1 MNERIF
7 ILLPVYNRCHITKKF
22 ITSLKVQTYTNYHL
36 VLIDDGSTDGTEEM
50 ARGNIGNLTVLKGD
64 GNWWWAGSLQQGI
77 DWLKKN
83 NPHSN
88 DIILMI
94 NDDVVFDHLF
104 LERAKNILENRK
116 NTLLLAQIID
126 KNTGEVKESGVK
138 ADFGRQT
145 FNIASKPEEISCLST
160 RGLFLRYSD
169 LLRIGDFYPRLLPHY
184 GSDYEYTIRAHNK
197 GLKLITTP
205 EVSILPD
212 ATQTGYH
219 SVEDKNLL
227 NYIFKLFSKK
237 SVCNPVYRSAFII
250 LTSPKLHL
258 PKLLILMWTGTLIS
272 IIRRLFNYR

>member
-1 MNERIF
+1 MNERIY
-7 ILLPVYNRCHITKKF
+7 ILLPVHNRCDITKKF
-22 ITSLKVQTYTNYHL
+22 ITSLKVQTYQSYHL
-36 VLIDDGSTDGTEEM
+36 VLIDDGSTDGTETM
-50 ARGNIGNLTVLKGD
+50 VRKNIRNLTVLKGN

-83 NPHSN
+83 NSHNN

-126 KNTGEVKESGVK
+126 ENTGEVKESGVK
-138 ADFGRQT
+138 ADLGRQT

-160 RGLFLRYSD
+160 RGLFLRFSD

-184 GSDYEYTIRAHNK
+184 GSDYEYTIRAYK
-197 GLKLITTP
+197 RGLKLLTTP
-205 EVSILPD
+205 DVAILPD
-212 ATQTGYH
+212 AEHTGFH
-219 SVEDKNLL
+219 SVEDEKFISYLSK
-227 NYIFKLFSKK
+227 YFSKK
-237 SVCNPVYRSAFII
+237 AVCNPLYRSAFII